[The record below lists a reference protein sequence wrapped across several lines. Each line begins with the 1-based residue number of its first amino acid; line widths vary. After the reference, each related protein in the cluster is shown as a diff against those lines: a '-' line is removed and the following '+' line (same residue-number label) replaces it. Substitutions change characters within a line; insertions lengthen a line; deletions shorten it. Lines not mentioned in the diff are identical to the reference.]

1 MTQAR
6 LRLHAPSALHAQLV
20 REAGDRL
27 AQLLSDPAAVEAER
41 ARGHRGLMAMVKVA
55 VVNALLA
62 SGDPLDRA
70 DDGAAPHPDSASFPE
85 TKAAASGWL
94 SELEELQAET
104 GLFSSGDNLA
114 SPPDSAFTITDVA
127 LVEALLRAGEPWFP
141 ELAERLEALLRR
153 ALPALT
159 SGGIHTPN
167 HRWEISGALA
177 RGGSLLGDDAAI
189 DRAREWLTEG
199 VDVDADGIY
208 SERSPNYSAHVSNPS
223 LLTLAD
229 VLDRADLLEIVH
241 LNLHA
246 QLDLTSPQGDLETT
260 YSRRQDQKSGP
271 FPLGPYLPQFARFA
285 PACERCAAAVPRV
298 ARAPHRDAVETLTQA
313 LLVPA
318 VAGAIEAVDG
328 EALGGEDVAFTEGS
342 GQRWFSGIRLLR
354 RWNRSDWAS
363 VYGGSDVPA
372 AGRVASGLACNP
384 TFLRFALGGVE
395 ISSVRLSRDF
405 FGLGPF
411 RASRAQFDD
420 ASSTVV
426 RNGGLAAGY
435 SQPLPV
441 DLRRADGAYE
451 LEFEGRFAAAMTF
464 SQREVDLLHLNTE
477 VSVEVNDEVVSLA
490 VTTAG
495 PVASHALE
503 LALPADAVVSGAVDL
518 GEGRFHLEVGDAVVT
533 SGGRSLR
540 IGPGA
545 VAGACLPA
553 EYHPGEAYTF
563 LGGTDAV
570 GGKRLYLTWASPGT
584 TTVSITPA

>member
-6 LRLHAPSALHAQLV
+6 PRLHSTSALRSQLL
-20 REAGDRL
+20 REARERL
-27 AQLLSDPAAVEAER
+27 VLLLNDPATVEAER

-55 VVNALLA
+55 VVNALL
-62 SGDPLDRA
+62 SSELSLDGA
-70 DDGAAPHPDSASFPE
+70 DDGEGYLSASTPFPE
-85 TKAAASGWL
+85 ADAKAAASGWL
-94 SELEELQAET
+94 TELEELQAET

-127 LVEALLRAGEPWFP
+127 LVVHLLREGEPWFP
-141 ELAERLEALLRR
+141 ELATRLESLLGR

-159 SGGIHTPN
+159 TGGIHTPN

-177 RGGSLLGDDAAI
+177 RSGWLLGDDAAL

-229 VLDRADLLEIVH
+229 VLGRHDLLEIVH

-285 PACERCAAAVPRV
+285 PTCQRCAGAVPRV

-318 VAGAIEAVDG
+318 VADALEAA
-328 EALGGEDVAFTEGS
+328 ALVAEDVAFTEGS

-354 RWNRSDWAS
+354 RWNGRDWAS

-372 AGRVASGLACNP
+372 AGRIASGLACNP
-384 TFLRFALGGVE
+384 TFLRFVLAGVE

-411 RASRAQFDD
+411 RAARASFEEG
-420 ASSTVV
+420 SSAVV
-426 RNGGLAAGY
+426 LNEELAAGY
-435 SQPLPV
+435 YQPLPA
-441 DLRRADGAYE
+441 DLRRADGAYD
-451 LEFEGRFAAAMTF
+451 LEFEGRFAASMAF
-464 SQREVDLLHLNTE
+464 RHREVDLLHLNTE
-477 VSVEVNDEVVSLA
+477 VVVEVSDEAVQLA
-490 VTTAG
+490 ITTSG

-518 GEGRFHLEVGDAVVT
+518 GDGRFHLEVGDAVVT
-533 SGGRSLR
+533 SGGRALR
-540 IGPGA
+540 IGPGT
-545 VAGACLPA
+545 GRGDRLPA

-563 LGGTDAV
+563 LSGTDAV

-584 TTVSITPA
+584 TAITVTAV